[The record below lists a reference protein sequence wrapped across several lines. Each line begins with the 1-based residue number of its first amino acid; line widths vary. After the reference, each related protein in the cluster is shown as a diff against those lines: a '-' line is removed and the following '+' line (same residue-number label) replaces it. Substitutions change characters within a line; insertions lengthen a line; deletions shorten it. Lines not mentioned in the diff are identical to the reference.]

1 MFYNPYTLWQ
11 IYLMMNAFHGMY
23 VTFSFFYWF
32 LGSTAST
39 TMWLVSFV
47 YNPYEVKQIEDK
59 KPEKKD
65 IPINILNEPD

>member
-1 MFYNPYTLWQ
+1 
-11 IYLMMNAFHGMY
+11 MMNAFHGMY

-59 KPEKKD
+59 KETNRLD
-65 IPINILNEPD
+65 EID

>member
-11 IYLMMNAFHGMY
+11 IYLAMSAFHGVY

-32 LGSTAST
+32 LGSTFTT

-47 YNPYEVKQIEDK
+47 YNPYEIKQIEDK
-59 KPEKKD
+59 KETNRLD
-65 IPINILNEPD
+65 EVD

>member
-11 IYLMMNAFHGMY
+11 IYLAMSAFHGAY

-32 LGSTAST
+32 LGSTFAT

-47 YNPYEVKQIEDK
+47 YNPYEIKQIEDRQ
-59 KPEKKD
+59 PE
-65 IPINILNEPD
+65 NILDEVD